1 MNNIEDKDVLR
12 NKVWKKI
19 YDNNLSLREN
29 GDYGKIP
36 DFKGKKEAAKLLRN
50 TDEWKNS
57 KTIFC
62 SPDSA
67 QIPIREFALEDNKNL
82 IMASPNLTKGYIF
95 LDGKNIKNTKEAADK
110 ENAFKYQTKVKN
122 YPKIDLVIEGSV
134 AVDKK
139 GHRIGKGKG
148 YGDREIYDLY
158 KRSLINSKTPIITT
172 IHNFQLVDY
181 VPTENH
187 DMKINMIV
195 TNDKILKI
203 EKLSES

>member
-1 MNNIEDKDVLR
+1 MNIVENKEILR
-12 NKVWKKI
+12 NKIWKKL
-19 YDNNLSLREN
+19 YEKDLSLRKN

-36 DFKGKKEAAKLLRN
+36 DFKGKTKAAKLLRN
-50 TDEWKNS
+50 TDEWKNA

-67 QIPIREFALEDNKNL
+67 QIPVRKFALEDNKNL

-95 LDGKNIKNTKEAADK
+95 LDGKNIKNTNEAADK
-110 ENAFKYQTKVKN
+110 ENAFKYQTKIKS

-148 YGDREIYDLY
+148 YGDREICDLY
-158 KRSLINSKTPIITT
+158 EKSLINSKTPIITT
-172 IHNFQLVDY
+172 IHNLQLVSYIPIED
-181 VPTENH
+181 H

-195 TNDKILKI
+195 TNDTILKI
-203 EKLSES
+203 RTT